1 PAQPDLLR
9 HPDAAPG
16 RLPDVRHHQAQRE
29 VREHA
34 RGDAVVQ
41 GWRVRQGAGPH
52 GRLAGLS
59 HQTVYEGPVAADG
72 AAVRRCATGAIRSE
86 VMAIQKILV
95 VDDSKTELM
104 FMTDLL
110 QKKGFSVKTAENA
123 DDTFRRLAEEKPDL
137 ILMDVVMP
145 GQNGF
150 QLTRAITRDP
160 LYADVPIIMCTSK
173 NQETDRVWGMRQG
186 ARDYIT
192 KPIDSDELVA
202 KIKALG

>member
-1 PAQPDLLR
+1 
-9 HPDAAPG
+9 
-16 RLPDVRHHQAQRE
+16 
-29 VREHA
+29 
-34 RGDAVVQ
+34 
-41 GWRVRQGAGPH
+41 
-52 GRLAGLS
+52 
-59 HQTVYEGPVAADG
+59 
-72 AAVRRCATGAIRSE
+72 
-86 VMAIQKILV
+86 MAIQKILV

-186 ARDYIT
+186 ARDYIV
-192 KPIDSDELVA
+192 KPVDADELIA
-202 KIKALG
+202 KIKAFD

>member
-1 PAQPDLLR
+1 MSIKK
-9 HPDAAPG
+9 
-16 RLPDVRHHQAQRE
+16 V
-29 VREHA
+29 
-34 RGDAVVQ
+34 
-41 GWRVRQGAGPH
+41 
-52 GRLAGLS
+52 
-59 HQTVYEGPVAADG
+59 
-72 AAVRRCATGAIRSE
+72 
-86 VMAIQKILV
+86 LV

-110 QKKGFSVKTAENA
+110 QKNGFSVKTAENA
-123 DDTFRRLAEEKPDL
+123 EEAFRRLADEKPDL

-173 NQETDRVWGMRQG
+173 NQETDRVWGLRQG

-192 KPIDSDELVA
+192 KPVDQDELMA
-202 KIKALG
+202 KIKALS

>member
-1 PAQPDLLR
+1 
-9 HPDAAPG
+9 
-16 RLPDVRHHQAQRE
+16 
-29 VREHA
+29 
-34 RGDAVVQ
+34 
-41 GWRVRQGAGPH
+41 
-52 GRLAGLS
+52 
-59 HQTVYEGPVAADG
+59 
-72 AAVRRCATGAIRSE
+72 
-86 VMAIQKILV
+86 MAIQKVLV

-110 QKKGFSVKTAENA
+110 QKNGFAVKTAENA
-123 DDTFRRLAEEKPDL
+123 EDAFRRLAEEKPDL

-186 ARDYIT
+186 ASDYVV
-192 KPIDSDELVA
+192 KPVDANDLLA
-202 KIKALG
+202 KIQALG